1 MNSLNG
7 TGHRIHLLAD
17 SQKVCSFCFNNQL
30 FHITLQLNSIKQLE
44 QWQQN
49 QVYLKEHVI
58 FRP

>member
-7 TGHRIHLLAD
+7 TGHWIHLLTD
-17 SQKVCSFCFNNQL
+17 SQKVCGFCFNNQL

>member
-1 MNSLNG
+1 MYID
-7 TGHRIHLLAD
+7 RFLAD